1 MAWKILKTQSI
12 GSARQI
18 IYSSIFESCVAKS
31 IKQMRARREGGRLA
45 ARKKGKRKKGE
56 KRARERRRTRV
67 TYGGESR
74 FESCTAPCCRVDRP
88 PPWSRPLAFPF
99 TRGVNR
105 PSFSNLS
112 SRRENKLEADKTD
125 RKREKREKRENR
137 VGYSIR
143 FILPRDNNPLG
154 TRCCL

>member
-1 MAWKILKTQSI
+1 MVLPDKLSI
-12 GSARQI
+12 HRFSNRVLQKALNKCAQ
-18 IYSSIFESCVAKS
+18 EE
-31 IKQMRARREGGRLA
+31 RADGWQREKRGREKKERRGW
-45 ARKKGKRKKGE
+45 